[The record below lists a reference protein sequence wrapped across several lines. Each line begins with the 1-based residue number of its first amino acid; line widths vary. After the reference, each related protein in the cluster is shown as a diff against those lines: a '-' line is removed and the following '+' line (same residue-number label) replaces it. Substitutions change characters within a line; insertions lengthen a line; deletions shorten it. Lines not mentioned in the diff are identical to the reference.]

1 MDPVLIEGI
10 SPALLVLLPFII
22 VAVVYAVREAFKA
35 AGKEVVSE
43 LAIQTIAFI
52 ISAAAVAGT
61 FALSGKPLPGDATSW
76 LQLAGSLFSLQMVAY
91 EVIVKRVLA
100 ALGK

>member
-35 AGKEVVSE
+35 AGKDVSGF
-43 LAIQTIAFI
+43 AIQAIAFV

-91 EVIVKRVLA
+91 EVVIKRVLA

>member
-1 MDPVLIEGI
+1 MSEILIEGI
-10 SPALLVLLPFII
+10 NPTFLVLLPFLI

-35 AGKEVVSE
+35 AGKDVSG
-43 LAIQTIAFI
+43 LAIQVIAFVL
-52 ISAAAVAGT
+52 SAAAVAGT
-61 FALSGKPLPGDATSW
+61 FALSGKALPGDATSW

-100 ALGK
+100 AFGK